1 MAIVRV
7 VRLILVIV
15 AVAFFTLI
23 ERKVLGYIHLRKG
36 PNKPGP
42 AGLLVPFADAAK
54 LFTKQ
59 NNVPTLTVLKEGQ
72 GKFC

>member
-1 MAIVRV
+1 M
-7 VRLILVIV
+7 
-15 AVAFFTLI
+15 
-23 ERKVLGYIHLRKG
+23 RKG

-59 NNVPTLTVLKEGQ
+59 NNVPALANPVLFHLVTVIVIIVPMQL
-72 GKFC
+72 

>member
-1 MAIVRV
+1 M
-7 VRLILVIV
+7 V

-59 NNVPTLTVLKEGQ
+59 NNVPALANPVLFHLVTVIVIIVPMLL
-72 GKFC
+72 